1 MNNQTCLNYSQL
13 DVPENMLLDLPDC
26 NTRKGRRLQYRHV
39 LRTAAIFMHELM
51 GRADEAGERR
61 LYADGAALFQ
71 ALDYFYGKLPEE
83 SKSPAEMTLGEYRE
97 SLLYVLLGAAD
108 LSVDE
113 LAQEMRL
120 GKKKLKVEPRN
131 LRRALHTMCHPTGR
145 VHPKSSA
152 TKWRDPA
159 VHVIRKH
166 LLEAGRNPQD
176 FTNLITAV
184 FESGPP
190 THLPNL

>member
-1 MNNQTCLNYSQL
+1 MASRSVDL

-26 NTRKGRRLQYRHV
+26 DTRKGRRLQYRHV

-83 SKSPAEMTLGEYRE
+83 SKSPAEMTPGEYRQ
-97 SLLYVLLGAAD
+97 SLLNVLLGMAD
-108 LSVDE
+108 LSITE
-113 LAQEMRL
+113 LAHEMRV
-120 GKKKLKVEPRN
+120 GEKKLRITARN
-131 LRRALHTMCHPTGR
+131 LGRNLHTMCYPTGT
-145 VHPKSSA
+145 VHPKSSDSD
-152 TKWRDPA
+152 WRDAA

-166 LLEAGRNPQD
+166 LLERNHTPQN
-176 FTNLITAV
+176 FTNLIDTV
-184 FESGPP
+184 FGSGPP
-190 THLPNL
+190 EHLPVI